1 MLVFWE
7 HRLVV
12 LATPKT
18 GSTAIEA
25 ALESLATLPVL
36 RPPVLKHTPVQRFHR
51 FIGPYLEATS
61 GHSFTVVALMR
72 EPRDWLGSW
81 FRYRQRDE
89 VTDPAKTTAG
99 MGFDRFVNAWC
110 DDPQPEFAAVG
121 SQARFLQPKGDKG
134 VDRLFRYEEIDTFV
148 HFLETRLNCAI
159 TLPRLNVSPPGTLD
173 LAPATEMR
181 LRKAA
186 SRDFAL
192 YDTLKASSG

>member
-7 HRLVV
+7 QRLAI

-18 GSTAIEA
+18 GSTAIES
-25 ALESLATLPVL
+25 ALEPLATMAVQ

-51 FIGPYLEATS
+51 FIGPYLEVTS
-61 GHSFTVVALMR
+61 GQPFTLVALMR

-89 VTDPAKTTAG
+89 GVDPAKSTAG
-99 MGFDRFVNAWC
+99 MTFDRFVNAWC

-121 SQARFLQPKGDKG
+121 SQAKFLQPKAEKRLDH
-134 VDRLFRYEEIDTFV
+134 LFRYEEIDTFV
-148 HFLETRLNCAI
+148 HFLEERLGCEI
-159 TLPRLNVSPPGTLD
+159 VLPRLNVSPPGD
-173 LAPATEMR
+173 LNLSPATEAR

-186 SRDFAL
+186 ARDFAL
-192 YDTLKASSG
+192 YETLSASDI

>member
-7 HRLVV
+7 QRLAI

-25 ALESLATLPVL
+25 ALDSMATMSIQ

-81 FRYRQRDE
+81 YRYRQRDDIADHANS
-89 VTDPAKTTAG
+89 TRG
-99 MGFDRFVNAWC
+99 ISFDEFVNAWC
-110 DDPQPEFAAVG
+110 DDPQPDFAAVG
-121 SQARFLQPKGDKG
+121 SQARFLQPKAEKG
-134 VDRLFRYEEIDTFV
+134 VDHLFRYEEIETFV
-148 HFLETRLNCAI
+148 HFLEDRLGCEI
-159 TLPRLNVSPPGTLD
+159 ILPRLNVSPSAAMD
-173 LAPATEMR
+173 LSPATEAR

-186 SRDFAL
+186 ARDFAL
-192 YDTLKASSG
+192 YETLQPLPG